1 MSSHASKLLGCTMKY
16 SVYMPAGPGPFPVL
30 WYLSGLTC
38 NEQNCIQKGGFQQY
52 AAANSIGFFW
62 FETFSSFSAYFRGNH
77 GEEISKGFFSFFSKN
92 NIFKNL
98 SRKSPL

>member
-52 AAANSIGFFW
+52 AAANSIGFLGLRLFHH
-62 FETFSSFSAYFRGNH
+62 FLRILEAIMVNGSPKASSV
-77 GEEISKGFFSFFSKN
+77 FSKN
-92 NIFKNL
+92 TIFQNL